1 MSDTFTVFGLQRSG
15 TNFLQQLIT
24 RNIRNTKIA
33 NTWRAGDGIWKHAFG
48 IENKPTDAGPIGMK
62 GDPEK
67 AKMIGGRIHSIY
79 IHKHPYSWIESITT
93 KKVDI
98 KKTYPFVTNELDQK
112 ANVLNGLNILHLAQ
126 LYHDHTRYWLDK
138 VETRKVYHVKY
149 EDLIFSPEKTKE
161 IVTDIAQFFNRKLK
175 ETNIIIPDKVGQS
188 DTFNEEKRK
197 RYRNYQ
203 ITSLSYEQIHQIN
216 LILDRDAM
224 AKQGYSMIETEEEY
238 QKHKK

>member
-15 TNFLQQLIT
+15 TNFLEQLVAK
-24 RNIRNTKIA
+24 NIRNTKIV
-33 NTWRAGDGIWKHAFG
+33 NRWKAGDGIWKHAFG
-48 IENKPTDAGPIGMK
+48 VESKPTGASAIGMK

-67 AKMIGGRIHSIY
+67 AKMIGNRIHAIY
-79 IHKHPYSWIESITT
+79 IHKHPYSWIQSITT
-93 KKVDI
+93 KHVDI
-98 KKTYPFVTNELDQK
+98 KKTYPFVTNELGQK

-175 ETNIIIPDKVGQS
+175 ETNILIPEKVGQS
-188 DTFNEEKRK
+188 DKFNEEKRK
-197 RYRNYQ
+197 QYRNYR
-203 ITSLSYEQIHQIN
+203 ITTLSYEQIQHIN
-216 LILDRDAM
+216 SILDRDAM
-224 AKQGYSMIETEEEY
+224 AKQGYTMIETEEEY
-238 QKHKK
+238 RNHKK